1 MCMNSTYNIQYNDD
15 FSAKQVALLLTLKVQ
30 FAVNTLAL

>member
-1 MCMNSTYNIQYNDD
+1 MKSSYNIQYNDD
-15 FSAKQVALLLTLKVQ
+15 FSAKQVALLITLKVQ